1 MGAYAVKR
9 LLLFVPTL
17 ILVSL
22 LAFGVM
28 RILPGDPAIMV
39 LIGLEGEGTYTPE
52 ELAETQRRL
61 GTDRPLYEQYG
72 RWIADAVRGDFGYS
86 YFRNKSVSE
95 DLKTRFPVTI
105 QLTIMSLILAVVTAV
120 PLGVVSAVHQD
131 KWPDYAAKIFTVV
144 GISLPTFWAGI
155 LLVFFLA
162 QVFNWGAPLGY
173 AKLWEDPLK
182 NLQQLIFPALSLG
195 YFNMAFTARIT
206 RSAMLE
212 VLREDYIRTARAKG
226 LAESLVLVR
235 HALRNA
241 LLPVVTV
248 AGIPV
253 RDPVGWS
260 RGHREDFSAYLG
272 IGDRPWYLGLTTR
285 DFNIIQAIV
294 LIVGVFIVA
303 LNLVID
309 ILYGFINPRVRYT

>member
-1 MGAYAVKR
+1 MGAYIAKR
-9 LLLFVPTL
+9 LLLFVPTV

-22 LAFGVM
+22 MVFGVT
-28 RILPGDPAIMV
+28 RILPGDPAIVV
-39 LIGLEGEGTYTPE
+39 LVGTTGEGTYTPAQ
-52 ELAETQRRL
+52 LAETQRRL
-61 GTDRPLYEQYG
+61 GTDKPLYEQYG

-86 YFRNKSVSE
+86 FRHNTSVAGE
-95 DLKTRFPVTI
+95 LQDRLPVTLE
-105 QLTIMSLILAVVTAV
+105 LTIIALVMAVALAV
-120 PLGVVSAVHQD
+120 PLGVVSAVYQD
-131 KWPDYAAKIFTVV
+131 RWPDYAAKVFTVV

-155 LLVFFLA
+155 LIVFFLA
-162 QVFNWGAPLGY
+162 QVFNWGPPLGY

-182 NLQQLIFPALSLG
+182 NLEQMIFPALSLG
-195 YFNMAFTARIT
+195 YINMAFTARVT

-226 LAESLVLVR
+226 LAEQVVLLR

-241 LLPVVTV
+241 FLPVITV
-248 AGIPV
+248 AGYQFGILLGGAVVTERIFLVP
-253 RDPVGWS
+253 
-260 RGHREDFSAYLG
+260 G
-272 IGDRPWYLGLTTR
+272 IGEALVLGLTTR

>member
-39 LIGLEGEGTYTPE
+39 LIGLEGEGTYTPG

-86 YFRNKSVSE
+86 YFRNKAVSE

-248 AGIPV
+248 AGYQFGILLGGAV
-253 RDPVGWS
+253 VT
-260 RGHREDFSAYLG
+260 ENIFSVPG
-272 IGDRPWYLGLTTR
+272 IGQALILALTTR

-294 LIVGVFIVA
+294 LVVGVFTVT
-303 LNLVID
+303 LNLVVD
-309 ILYGFINPRVRYT
+309 ILYGLINPRVRYA

>member
-1 MGAYAVKR
+1 MGAYTVKR

-17 ILVSL
+17 VLVSL
-22 LAFGVM
+22 LAFGMM

-52 ELAETQRRL
+52 ELAETQQRL
-61 GTDRPLYEQYG
+61 GTDKPIYEQYV
-72 RWIADAVRGDFGYS
+72 RWVADAVQGDFGYS
-86 YFRNKSVSE
+86 YFRNKAVSKE
-95 DLKTRFPVTI
+95 LLARFPVTI

-120 PLGVVSAVHQD
+120 PLGVVSAVYQD

-155 LLVFFLA
+155 LIVFFLA
-162 QVFNWGAPLGY
+162 HLFNWGAPLGY
-173 AKLWEDPLK
+173 AKLWEEPLK
-182 NLQQLIFPALSLG
+182 NLSQLIFPALSLG

-241 LLPVVTV
+241 LLPVITV
-248 AGIPV
+248 AGYQ
-253 RDPVGWS
+253 
-260 RGHREDFSAYLG
+260 FSILLGGAVVTENIFQVPG
-272 IGDRPWYLGLTTR
+272 IGQALILALTTR

-294 LIVGVFIVA
+294 LVVGVFTVT
-303 LNLVID
+303 LNLIVD
-309 ILYGFINPRVRYT
+309 MLYGLINPRVRYA

>member
-1 MGAYAVKR
+1 MGSYAVKR

-61 GTDRPLYEQYG
+61 GTDKPLYEQYV

-86 YFRNKSVSE
+86 YFRNKAVAAE
-95 DLKTRFPVTI
+95 LKTRFPVTI

-120 PLGVVSAVHQD
+120 PLGVVSAVYQD
-131 KWPDYAAKIFTVV
+131 RWPDYAAKIFTVV

-155 LLVFFLA
+155 LIVFFLA

-173 AKLWEDPLK
+173 AKLWDDPLK
-182 NLQQLIFPALSLG
+182 NLAQLIFPALSLG

-248 AGIPV
+248 AGYQ
-253 RDPVGWS
+253 
-260 RGHREDFSAYLG
+260 FSILLGGAVVTENIFQVPG
-272 IGDRPWYLGLTTR
+272 IGQALILALTTR

-294 LIVGVFIVA
+294 LVVGVFTVT
-303 LNLVID
+303 LNLIVD
-309 ILYGFINPRVRYT
+309 MLYGLINPRVRYA